1 MTPAG
6 REAAS
11 FDQMSVLSMC
21 ASCLAIMLSSILKG
35 QSELLAVPAHVVHCP
50 TRLPMF
56 AVPAVP
62 VEEHQ
67 VHRGLAIQ
75 PLLDAYEVL
84 DRRPRTTPGERVELL
99 DEYYPLG
106 LPLFQMFTDVR
117 PPFLRPLLRRALP

>member
-21 ASCLAIMLSSILKG
+21 VSCLAIMLSSILKG
-35 QSELLAVPAHVVHCP
+35 QSELLSVPAHIVHCP

-56 AVPAVP
+56 AVPAVSI
-62 VEEHQ
+62 EEHQ
-67 VHRGLAIQ
+67 MHRGFAIQ
-75 PLLDAYEVL
+75 PLLDANEVL
-84 DRRPRTTPGERVELL
+84 HRRSRTTPGERIEFL

-106 LPLFQMFTDVR
+106 LPPFQM
-117 PPFLRPLLRRALP
+117 